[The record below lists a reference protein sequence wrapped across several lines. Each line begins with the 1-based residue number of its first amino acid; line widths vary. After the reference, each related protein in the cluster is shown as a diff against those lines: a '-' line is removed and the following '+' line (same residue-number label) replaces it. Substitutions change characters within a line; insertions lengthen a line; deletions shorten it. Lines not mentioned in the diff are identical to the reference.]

1 MSNRRT
7 LLAPMIDTLKQNVWD
22 YEKDAYFDASMA
34 LLGQKLVSANRN
46 QALQLNVASHVTN
59 FNQSQYSF
67 YFQ

>member
-34 LLGQKLVSANRN
+34 LLGTAACLRK
-46 QALQLNVASHVTN
+46 
-59 FNQSQYSF
+59 
-67 YFQ
+67 